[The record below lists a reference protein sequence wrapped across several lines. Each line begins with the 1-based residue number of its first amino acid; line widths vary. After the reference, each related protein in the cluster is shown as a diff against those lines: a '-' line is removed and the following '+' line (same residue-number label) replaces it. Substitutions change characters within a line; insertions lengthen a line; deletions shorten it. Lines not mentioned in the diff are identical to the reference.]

1 LREKQN
7 ELKNY
12 RLQLNEFR
20 MKISEVKDFFLFYLI
35 SFCIQF
41 TFKVQF
47 IPSNYQISL
56 EQFGNIKSNS
66 YWLNNSLILN
76 DEEC

>member
-56 EQFGNIKSNS
+56 EQFGNIKRNS